1 MSLADIA
8 AATKISPAALE
19 ALERNEVKRLP
30 GGIFGRAIV
39 RSYAL
44 TVGLDP
50 EATVNEF
57 LAEIARVDRER
68 AQTTRGPEITA
79 DDRQFLERQRRA
91 VRMLRALLIAAVIV
105 AAAVASWFLWG
116 RRWVPDRPAASSPS
130 TSAPAPP
137 AAVVPPPPARADPV
151 PVKPT
156 PPAGGSVASPAGP
169 PPPDA
174 GAPIVVEFEV
184 TAACWVRI
192 TADGGT
198 AVDGIL
204 QPGPRQR
211 VQAVK
216 IIRVSLGNAGAFQWS
231 INGKAAK
238 LLGPSGTTRQV
249 TVTPETIASFL
260 Q

>member
-1 MSLADIA
+1 VSLAEIA

-19 ALERNEVKRLP
+19 ALERNDVKRLP

-68 AQTTRGPEITA
+68 AQTTRGPEITS

-91 VRMLRALLIAAVIV
+91 VRTLRAVLIAAVIV

-116 RRWVPDRPAASSPS
+116 RRWVPDRSANPS
-130 TSAPAPP
+130 NSVPP
-137 AAVVPPPPARADPV
+137 AAVVPPPPARGSEPAPV
-151 PVKPT
+151 VPT
-156 PPAGGSVASPAGP
+156 PSPGGSSVTPAGP
-169 PPPDA
+169 PASDLA
-174 GAPIVVEFEV
+174 APLVVEFEV

-198 AVDGIL
+198 AVDGL
-204 QPGPRQR
+204 MQPGPRQR

-216 IIRVSLGNAGAFQWS
+216 SIRVSLGNAGAFEWS
-231 INGKAAK
+231 INGKRAK
-238 LLGPSGTTRQV
+238 ILGPAGTTRQV
-249 TVTPETIASFL
+249 TVTPENLATFL

>member
-1 MSLADIA
+1 VSLADIA

-68 AQTTRGPEITA
+68 AQTTRGPEITS

-91 VRMLRALLIAAVIV
+91 VRMLRTVLIAAVIV

-116 RRWVPDRPAASSPS
+116 RRWMPDR
-130 TSAPAPP
+130 SAPPPTSTAAPP
-137 AAVVPPPPARADPV
+137 AAVVPPPPAPV
-151 PVKPT
+151 SNPLPVKPT
-156 PPAGGSVASPAGP
+156 PPAGGSVASPTGP
-169 PPPDA
+169 PPSDVV
-174 GAPIVVEFEV
+174 APIVVEFEV

-211 VQAVK
+211 VAAVK
-216 IIRVSLGNAGAFQWS
+216 SLRVSLGNAGAFQWW
-231 INGKAAK
+231 INGKPAK
-238 LLGPSGTTRQV
+238 LLGPAGTTRQIA
-249 TVTPETIASFL
+249 VTPENIATFL